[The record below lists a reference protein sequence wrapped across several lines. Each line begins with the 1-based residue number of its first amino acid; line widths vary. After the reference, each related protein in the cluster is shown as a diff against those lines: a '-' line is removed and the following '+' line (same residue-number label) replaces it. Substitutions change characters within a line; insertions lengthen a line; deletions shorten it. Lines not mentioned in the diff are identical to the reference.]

1 MNERDDEVRRRMAAH
16 ELYTDG
22 GDGLEDLAERRV
34 RGKELVHDYNA
45 TRPRETERRRELL
58 DEMLGSVGTGVWVE
72 PPLHVAYG
80 DNVVLGDDVYVN
92 FGLTL
97 VDDVAVV
104 VGDRVMIAPN
114 VTISTTGH
122 PVHPEVRRDGS
133 QFSAPVHLGDDV
145 WVGAGAVILPGVTVG
160 AGSVVA
166 AGAVVTAHVPPMV
179 VVGGVP
185 ARVLREVTDAD
196 RDHRWREPRSL

>member
-1 MNERDDEVRRRMAAH
+1 M
-16 ELYTDG
+16 
-22 GDGLEDLAERRV
+22 
-34 RGKELVHDYNA
+34 
-45 TRPRETERRRELL
+45 
-58 DEMLGSVGTGVWVE
+58 
-72 PPLHVAYG
+72 
-80 DNVVLGDDVYVN
+80 
-92 FGLTL
+92 
-97 VDDVAVV
+97 
-104 VGDRVMIAPN
+104 
-114 VTISTTGH
+114 
-122 PVHPEVRRDGS
+122 RRDGS